1 MNNCSSGRKTDF
13 SVPPP
18 VHFDFHLLFSF
29 HNEIPLFPFSLSAE
43 RYIFI
48 FQLWTPFWLHLLL
61 PQGLRCMPAEQ
72 VSTTFAGLVPTTL
85 LDLSDLKLQHKL
97 DKLLFNLLQIITVN
111 SSVNTGNFTGGFV
124 ILKTSKKGINGI

>member
-1 MNNCSSGRKTDF
+1 MD
-13 SVPPP
+13 
-18 VHFDFHLLFSF
+18 
-29 HNEIPLFPFSLSAE
+29 
-43 RYIFI
+43 
-48 FQLWTPFWLHLLL
+48 L
-61 PQGLRCMPAEQ
+61 P
-72 VSTTFAGLVPTTL
+72 GLVPTTL